1 MSAPRHPSEHPPGFV
16 PLGDLSEQRSAAAW
30 HLLIP
35 SNTHTV
41 LEAARQAK
49 LDLAV
54 IKEDEHESSSAGPAV
69 ATPAE
74 VVPAP
79 RRARPRHIQVFGPE
93 ALALANEHMQ
103 GADRSQRRC
112 AETLLERAG
121 SNEGYR
127 ALPRVR
133 SALKKL
139 ETARSVFGNLSEP
152 IGVVSENGQQSTV
165 SKPALPLSCS
175 HIATT
180 IEPLKPSR
188 EMTMSTADTYVRA
201 RIDTSTKER
210 AADALEAMGL
220 SISDAIRLLML
231 RIADERRMPFDVK
244 APNATT
250 RKAIAELEAGKG
262 KRFASVDDL
271 MADLHADD

>member
-1 MSAPRHPSEHPPGFV
+1 MQVGRGGIESLEHVDAGNRTASHAQNKSPMRMQFK
-16 PLGDLSEQRSAAAW
+16 SAATT
-30 HLLIP
+30 L
-35 SNTHTV
+35 V
-41 LEAARQAK
+41 LCLVFQA
-49 LDLAV
+49 
-54 IKEDEHESSSAGPAV
+54 
-69 ATPAE
+69 
-74 VVPAP
+74 
-79 RRARPRHIQVFGPE
+79 Q
-93 ALALANEHMQ
+93 
-103 GADRSQRRC
+103 
-112 AETLLERAG
+112 AETLLGKVIHVQDGDSITVLDDTRTQHKIRLTG
-121 SNEGYR
+121 
-127 ALPRVR
+127 
-133 SALKKL
+133 
-139 ETARSVFGNLSEP
+139 
-152 IGVVSENGQQSTV
+152 IDGVVSENGQQSTV

>member
-1 MSAPRHPSEHPPGFV
+1 MFTPTQEMIDAAAEVLARQVVYEAVEVIVTEYERELLKDFEVYESGE
-16 PLGDLSEQRSAAAW
+16 LSEDPAR
-30 HLLIP
+30 ITEP
-35 SNTHTV
+35 SQIFMCDN
-41 LEAARQAK
+41 LGK
-49 LDLAV
+49 L
-54 IKEDEHESSSAGPAV
+54 
-69 ATPAE
+69 
-74 VVPAP
+74 
-79 RRARPRHIQVFGPE
+79 
-93 ALALANEHMQ
+93 
-103 GADRSQRRC
+103 
-112 AETLLERAG
+112 
-121 SNEGYR
+121 
-127 ALPRVR
+127 
-133 SALKKL
+133 
-139 ETARSVFGNLSEP
+139 
-152 IGVVSENGQQSTV
+152 GVVSENGQQSTV

-271 MADLHADD
+271 MADLHADPTSGSMP